1 MKKHSFIAASIMPV
15 IVILSYIF
23 FTGGEIKWDVLL
35 AIVPVG
41 FMTAAI
47 FHSHRRIA
55 KNSCTKAYAWIY
67 GFEIIFPFIWV
78 GICSIIGLMPLAT
91 IAIFLT
97 LPIAIACAQ
106 SMKNS
111 LSSPEIYT
119 DLSARTANLQVLF
132 SILLTAAFIVGK
144 FIA

>member
-1 MKKHSFIAASIMPV
+1 MMPV
-15 IVILSYIF
+15 IVILSYLF
-23 FTGGEIKWDVLL
+23 FTGGEIKWDLIL
-35 AIVPVG
+35 AVVPVG

-55 KNSCTKAYAWIY
+55 RNSCTKASAWIY

-78 GICSIIGLMPLAT
+78 GICTGIGLMPLAT
-91 IAIFLT
+91 IAVFLT

-106 SMKNS
+106 SMNNS
-111 LSSPEIYT
+111 LTSPEIYT